1 MFPAIMLGGIWTGW
15 FTPTE
20 SAMFS
25 VLYGTIVSCF
35 VYREMDIRKLPSLA
49 VATVRQVG
57 PSIAVVV
64 GASLFAWVMTYEQID
79 KVVVELIL
87 SVTSNRY
94 VILLLINLI
103 LLILGMFIEVVAAIM
118 IMLPILTPL
127 MAIANISPIH
137 MGVILVLNM
146 MIGLLTPPV
155 GMSLYMLSSASKR
168 SFGDVVKMVSPWLI
182 PLFIA
187 LAMVTYI
194 EPITMF
200 LPGLF
205 GYV

>member
-1 MFPAIMLGGIWTGW
+1 M
-15 FTPTE
+15 
-20 SAMFS
+20 
-25 VLYGTIVSCF
+25 
-35 VYREMDIRKLPSLA
+35 
-49 VATVRQVG
+49 G

-127 MAIANISPIH
+127 MAIAISA
-137 MGVILVLNM
+137 
-146 MIGLLTPPV
+146 
-155 GMSLYMLSSASKR
+155 LSIWA
-168 SFGDVVKMVSPWLI
+168 
-182 PLFIA
+182 
-187 LAMVTYI
+187 
-194 EPITMF
+194 
-200 LPGLF
+200 
-205 GYV
+205 

>member
-1 MFPAIMLGGIWTGW
+1 
-15 FTPTE
+15 
-20 SAMFS
+20 
-25 VLYGTIVSCF
+25 
-35 VYREMDIRKLPSLA
+35 
-49 VATVRQVG
+49 
-57 PSIAVVV
+57 
-64 GASLFAWVMTYEQID
+64 MTYEQID

-127 MAIANISPIH
+127 MVIANISPIH

-155 GMSLYMLSSASKR
+155 GMSCICCHRHPKR
-168 SFGDVVKMVSPWLI
+168 SFGRCGEDGISMAYSVVHSLGYGNIHRAYYHVPARPVWLCI
-182 PLFIA
+182 ILQA
-187 LAMVTYI
+187 L
-194 EPITMF
+194 
-200 LPGLF
+200 
-205 GYV
+205 